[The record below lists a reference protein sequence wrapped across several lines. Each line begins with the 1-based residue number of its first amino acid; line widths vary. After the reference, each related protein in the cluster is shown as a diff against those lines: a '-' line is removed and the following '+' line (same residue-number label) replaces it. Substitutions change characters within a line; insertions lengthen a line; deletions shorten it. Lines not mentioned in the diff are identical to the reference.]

1 MQNLSFT
8 VPHTAHQTDHN
19 QLQRKKGLF
28 PTPAPT
34 LTRFIT
40 FIFQSHLPRVHL
52 AEPHVKFCT
61 MLAGRY
67 PSVPGCEIDLKQ
79 YSRPTVECV
88 WFWDIFFLFVR
99 DFLFRCP
106 GLTGS
111 EARRTRTSQFQ
122 ADIERHQIFK
132 WKLFPVLT
140 HKLPQTHNSAQSN
153 QINVKMCDVSVCE
166 CAQM

>member
-106 GLTGS
+106 GLTGLS
-111 EARRTRTSQFQ
+111 VPKRDAHGHLNFRPILNAIKYSNGNYFLCSHTNSHR
-122 ADIERHQIFK
+122 
-132 WKLFPVLT
+132 LT
-140 HKLPQTHNSAQSN
+140 TPRNRIKST
-153 QINVKMCDVSVCE
+153 
-166 CAQM
+166 